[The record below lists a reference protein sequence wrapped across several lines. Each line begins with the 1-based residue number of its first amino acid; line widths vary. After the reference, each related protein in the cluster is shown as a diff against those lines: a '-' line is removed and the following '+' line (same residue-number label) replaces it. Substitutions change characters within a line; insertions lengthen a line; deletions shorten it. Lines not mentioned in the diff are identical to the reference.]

1 MQQQEAERFFDR
13 QCASGYD
20 QVQARLSPL
29 RNALHLLI
37 EAMLSDMPSVGRVLC
52 VGAGTGWELIRL
64 AERHPRWTFTAV
76 EPSAPMLEV
85 CQRKAEEH
93 GISSRCVF
101 HGGYLN
107 SLREAEP
114 FDVATSLLVS
124 QFILDRGDRTDFFR
138 EIGERLRIGGR
149 LINADLAADT
159 ESPEY
164 ASLLEVWWHA
174 MRTSDVP
181 PEGVERM
188 KAAYGRDVAVLPPDE
203 VKRLM
208 VSGGFEPPV
217 QFLQTG
223 LIHAWFTRRTTQDPS
238 ERSSNN

>member
-1 MQQQEAERFFDR
+1 MKQQEAERFFDR
-13 QCASGYD
+13 DCASGYD
-20 QVQARLSPL
+20 QMQTRLAPL
-29 RNALHLLI
+29 RDALHLLM
-37 EAMLSDMPSVGRVLC
+37 EAMLSDMPSVCRVLC

-64 AERHPRWTFTAV
+64 AERHPQWTFTAV

-93 GISSRCVF
+93 GIRSRCVF
-101 HGGYLN
+101 HGGYLD
-107 SLREAEP
+107 SLPSTEP

-124 QFILDRGDRTDFFR
+124 QFILDREDRADFFR

-149 LINADLAADT
+149 LVNADLAADT
-159 ESPEY
+159 DSPEY
-164 ASLLEVWWHA
+164 ERLLEIWWHV
-174 MRTSDVP
+174 MRTADVP
-181 PEGVERM
+181 SDGVERM

-208 VSGGFEPPV
+208 VSGGFESPV
-217 QFLQTG
+217 KFLQTG

-238 ERSSNN
+238 KRSSNN